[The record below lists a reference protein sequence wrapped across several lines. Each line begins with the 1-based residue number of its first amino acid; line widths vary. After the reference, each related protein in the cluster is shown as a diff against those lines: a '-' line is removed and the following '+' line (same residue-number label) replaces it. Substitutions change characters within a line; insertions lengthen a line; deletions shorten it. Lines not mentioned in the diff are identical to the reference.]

1 MTVFLTARSLF
12 LPFPVLLKSKIQKRK
27 KVVLLGLFA
36 LGIFVTIIQSIR
48 IQTIRNLTN
57 YLDSAK
63 SIIWSIVENDI
74 GIIICNIPTLAPL
87 VKYFSE
93 KTRSGTASH
102 LRKPDSRYAMQ
113 TWRSTRSGM
122 RPLGSGVDT
131 DGELTSSRAMAT
143 RNGDVDSTDSILEP
157 AGIVKTTDVH
167 VTRHQAKSNG
177 DLESLA
183 DSGVG
188 RSDDY

>member
-1 MTVFLTARSLF
+1 M
-12 LPFPVLLKSKIQKRK
+12 
-27 KVVLLGLFA
+27 
-36 LGIFVTIIQSIR
+36 IQSIR
-48 IQTIRNLTN
+48 IQTIKNLSN

-93 KTRSGTASH
+93 KTRSGTTSH
-102 LRKPDSRYAMQ
+102 SRKPDSRYAMQ

-122 RPLGSGVDT
+122 RPLGSGIDK
-131 DGELTSSRAMAT
+131 DGDVTGSRAMAT
-143 RNGDVDSTDSILEP
+143 RAGDDDSTDNILEP
-157 AGIVKTTDVH
+157 AGIVKTTDVV
-167 VTRHQAKSNG
+167 VTRYQAKSNG

-188 RSDDY
+188 RSDHY